1 MGLYCLKKHVL
12 STIFI
17 GDRKEEQRIFSMIKE
32 YRRHEVSSI
41 QVIIFVS
48 VCVVVFLLSIFLF
61 QNGFY
66 YFIGKM
72 FFNRSLPIQKYL
84 SDGNFRNC
92 LSTKRVFTE

>member
-17 GDRKEEQRIFSMIKE
+17 GDRKEEQRIFSTIKE

-61 QNGFY
+61 
-66 YFIGKM
+66 
-72 FFNRSLPIQKYL
+72 
-84 SDGNFRNC
+84 
-92 LSTKRVFTE
+92 